1 MTLVKMTGNQHRVF
15 QWLQSRTNFKREVK
29 CSARKI
35 ALEFNFSDQ
44 YAMKILDQLEAINAL
59 FLLRRGTGQ
68 RANKYRVE
76 VLKPSQ
82 IYVPKPKRVR
92 VPTLPPG
99 DAVSRTPS
107 ATDEQRINGVIYK
120 ITCNHPD
127 ALGKVYIGAST
138 TPEQVSDRLK
148 VYARTELVIGIALRR
163 YRQKNFTIRII
174 SRATTKEDL
183 AAREMFFIAKYK
195 ANDPEYGFNVRAG
208 GEGIVPLSILSR
220 LRPKETTPPIRGVA
234 FDEDSNHG
242 HARATSRLTVLT
254 RLTLTPRRDMRSPF
268 NRFEKKKHNPETWNA
283 QDVVCYY
290 ALLFRYIY
298 GSLPMI
304 VWRRDTAAAKN
315 LLVTWGDGKSTKL
328 YLQVVFGL
336 VRRDWTI
343 GSLMTFTH
351 ESFINMAI
359 QTQEMEP
366 AKVAR
371 AEDEYQDKYVM
382 SS

>member
-76 VLKPSQ
+76 VLNPSQ

-92 VPTLPPG
+92 IPTVAQNDLPSEGAEVPTP
-99 DAVSRTPS
+99 
-107 ATDEQRINGVIYK
+107 E
-120 ITCNHPD
+120 
-127 ALGKVYIGAST
+127 GAST
-138 TPEQVSDRLK
+138 DSVSRLK
-148 VYARTELVIGIALRR
+148 SISYLNSDPGIGKKALAF
-163 YRQKNFTIRII
+163 Y
-174 SRATTKEDL
+174 
-183 AAREMFFIAKYK
+183 
-195 ANDPEYGFNVRAG
+195 
-208 GEGIVPLSILSR
+208 
-220 LRPKETTPPIRGVA
+220 PPDR
-234 FDEDSNHG
+234 G

>member
-1 MTLVKMTGNQHRVF
+1 
-15 QWLQSRTNFKREVK
+15 
-29 CSARKI
+29 
-35 ALEFNFSDQ
+35 
-44 YAMKILDQLEAINAL
+44 MKILDQLEAISAL

-82 IYVPKPKRVR
+82 IYVPKPKRMR
-92 VPTLPPG
+92 VPSLPSEGAEAP
-99 DAVSRTPS
+99 TPTKAS
-107 ATDEQRINGVIYK
+107 ADSVPIDGVVYK

-138 TPEQVSDRLK
+138 VPIQVADRLK
-148 VYARTELVIGIALRR
+148 VYSRTDLAIGVAIRK

-183 AAREMFFIAKYK
+183 AAREIFFIQKYQ
-195 ANDPEYGFNVRAG
+195 ATDPEHGFNIRPG
-208 GEGIVPLSILSR
+208 GDGIISFPNIQKIRFGPFRGPTALESLSNAHER
-220 LRPKETTPPIRGVA
+220 VGGT
-234 FDEDSNHG
+234 
-242 HARATSRLTVLT
+242 RLTSLT
-254 RLTLTPRRDMRSPF
+254 RLALQPRRDMRSPF
-268 NRFEKKKHNPETWNA
+268 NRFEKKKYDAALWNA
-283 QDVVCYY
+283 QDLVCYY

-315 LLVTWGDGKSTKL
+315 LLNTWGDGKSAKL